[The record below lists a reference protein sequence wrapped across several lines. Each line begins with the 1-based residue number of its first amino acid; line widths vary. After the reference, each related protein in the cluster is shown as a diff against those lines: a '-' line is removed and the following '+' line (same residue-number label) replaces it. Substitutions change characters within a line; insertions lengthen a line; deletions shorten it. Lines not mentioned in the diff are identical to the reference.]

1 MPVPSSAQPSSP
13 QPQPVQ
19 PLPTRSPLLTAAGL
33 ALGAAVALGFGRFS
47 YALLLPPMRDA
58 LAWNYTQAGSLNT
71 ANGLGYLLG
80 AVLAPLFIGRW
91 GARPAFLAAMLL
103 TALGLLLTPLSGQF
117 GWLIAWRLIVGL
129 GGAVTFT
136 AGGLLAAQAASLAPA
151 RQAGTVLTTFYA
163 GASLGILLTGLGLP
177 PLLATLGPG
186 GWRAGW
192 TLLGVASLLGLAV
205 AYLATRSSSARRQDS
220 ARTDSAQGGS
230 AQAARARTDSAQTG
244 SAPIGAAHLR
254 PLLRSLL
261 AYACSG
267 LGYVAYTTFSV
278 TYLRTQGA
286 STARITL
293 FWTLLGLAG
302 LLAPLI
308 WGRLLAMVWGGR
320 TMGLLMAVM
329 SVGAALP
336 VLSAAPW
343 VAALSAVLFG
353 ATCLSVVASTTAL
366 ARQSLPPAVWGAG
379 VATYTI
385 TFAAFQ
391 SLGPLLTGALADH
404 GAGGLRLGLGLSAL
418 VLLLG
423 AGLAFSQRRVDV
435 LPEGTAKGQSGQQA
449 TG

>member
-1 MPVPSSAQPSSP
+1 MPVRDPVFAGDPASGLSSAPPGSV
-13 QPQPVQ
+13 QPQSVQ
-19 PLPTRSPLLTAAGL
+19 PPPARSPLLSAAGL

-47 YALLLPPMRDA
+47 YALLLPPMRDS

-117 GWLIAWRLIVGL
+117 GWLIVWRLIVGL

-177 PLLATLGPG
+177 PLLANLGPG

-192 TLLGVASLLGLAV
+192 ALLGVASLVGLAV
-205 AYLATRSSSARRQDS
+205 AYVATRSGSAR
-220 ARTDSAQGGS
+220 G
-230 AQAARARTDSAQTG
+230 QAGAPTG
-244 SAPIGAAHLR
+244 SAPIGAVHLR
-254 PLLRSLL
+254 PLSRSLL

-278 TYLRTQGA
+278 TYLRAQGA
-286 STARITL
+286 STGQITL

-302 LLAPLI
+302 LLAPLL
-308 WGRLLAMVWGGR
+308 WSRLLAKVWGGR
-320 TMGLLMAVM
+320 TMGVLMAVM

-418 VLLLG
+418 VLLIG

-435 LPEGTAKGQSGQQA
+435 LPEATA
-449 TG
+449 TGRPPIR

>member
-1 MPVPSSAQPSSP
+1 MSVSSP
-13 QPQPVQ
+13 DQLRPVQ
-19 PLPTRSPLLTAAGL
+19 PARSPLLTAAGL

-47 YALLLPPMRDA
+47 YALLLPPMRDS
-58 LAWNYTQAGSLNT
+58 LAWTYTQAGSLNT

-80 AVLAPLFIGRW
+80 AVLAPLIIGRW
-91 GARPAFLAAMLL
+91 GARLAFLVSMLV
-103 TALGLLLTPLSGQF
+103 TALGLLLTALSGQF
-117 GWLIAWRLIVGL
+117 VWLIVWRLLVGL

-136 AGGLLAAQAASLAPA
+136 SGGLLAAQAASLAPA

-177 PLLATLGPG
+177 PLLATLGTG

-192 TLLGVASLLGLAV
+192 LALGLASLLGLGV
-205 AYLATRSSSARRQDS
+205 AYVVTRDSSARGQP
-220 ARTDSAQGGS
+220 
-230 AQAARARTDSAQTG
+230 
-244 SAPIGAAHLR
+244 SAPIGAVHLR

-286 STARITL
+286 STARISL

-308 WGRLLAMVWGGR
+308 WSRLLAKVWGGR
-320 TMGLLMAVM
+320 TIGTLMAVM

-336 VLSAAPW
+336 VLSSAPW
-343 VAALSAVLFG
+343 VAALSATLFG

-379 VATYTI
+379 VAAYTI

-391 SLGPLLTGALADH
+391 SLGPVLTGALADH

-418 VLLLG
+418 VLLIG
-423 AGLAFSQRRVDV
+423 AGLAFSQRRVEAV
-435 LPEGTAKGQSGQQA
+435 G
-449 TG
+449 

>member
-1 MPVPSSAQPSSP
+1 MSTSTSSALSPVPAPA
-13 QPQPVQ
+13 
-19 PLPTRSPLLTAAGL
+19 PTTPAPTTPPLLTAAGL

-47 YALLLPPMRDA
+47 YALLLPPMRVS
-58 LAWNYTQAGSLNT
+58 LAWTYTQAGAMNT
-71 ANGLGYLLG
+71 ANGVGYLLG
-80 AVLAPLFIGRW
+80 ALLAPLVIARW
-91 GARPAFLAAMLL
+91 GARPAFLASMLL
-103 TALGLLLTPLSGQF
+103 TAISIALTALSGHF
-117 GWLIAWRLIVGL
+117 GWLIAVRLLTGL

-136 AGGLLAAQAASLAPA
+136 SGGLLAAQAASRAPA

-177 PLLATLGPG
+177 PLLAHLGAA

-192 TLLGVASLLGLAV
+192 LGLGAASLLGLG
-205 AYLATRSSSARRQDS
+205 LAWLSTRDV
-220 ARTDSAQGGS
+220 
-230 AQAARARTDSAQTG
+230 AARG
-244 SAPIGAAHLR
+244 HPSAPVRLAQLQ

-286 STARITL
+286 STAQVAL

-308 WGRLLAMVWGGR
+308 WSRLLAQVWGGR
-320 TMGLLMAVM
+320 TMGILMAVM

-336 VLSAAPW
+336 VVSAAAW
-343 VAALSAVLFG
+343 VAALSAALFG
-353 ATCLSVVASTTAL
+353 ATSLSVVAPTTAL

-391 SLGPLLTGALADH
+391 SLGPLLTGALADS

-418 VLLLG
+418 VLLIG
-423 AGLAFSQRRVDV
+423 AGLAASQRRVEPV
-435 LPEGTAKGQSGQQA
+435 EALT
-449 TG
+449 

>member
-1 MPVPSSAQPSSP
+1 MSVSSSVQPPS
-13 QPQPVQ
+13 VQ
-19 PLPTRSPLLTAAGL
+19 PLPARSPLLTAAGL

-80 AVLAPLFIGRW
+80 AVLAPLIIRRW
-91 GARPAFLAAMLL
+91 GAQPAFLASMLG
-103 TALGLLLTPLSGQF
+103 TALGLLLTALSGQF
-117 GWLIAWRLIVGL
+117 GWLVCMRLLVGL

-177 PLLATLGPG
+177 PLLAALGPA

-192 TLLGVASLLGLAV
+192 LALGLASLLGLAV
-205 AYLATRSSSARRQDS
+205 TSVATRSSSARGQAS
-220 ARTDSAQGGS
+220 AP
-230 AQAARARTDSAQTG
+230 TG
-244 SAPIGAAHLR
+244 SAPIGAVHLR

-308 WGRLLAMVWGGR
+308 WSRLMARVWGGR
-320 TMGLLMAVM
+320 TMGTLMAVM

-343 VAALSAVLFG
+343 VAALSAALFG

-366 ARQSLPPAVWGAG
+366 ARQSLPPSVWGAG

-391 SLGPLLTGALADH
+391 SLGPVLTGALADH

-418 VLLLG
+418 VLLAG
-423 AGLAFSQRRVDV
+423 AGLAFSQRRVE
-435 LPEGTAKGQSGQQA
+435 LLSEGTGKEGAGRRIG
-449 TG
+449 G

>member
-1 MPVPSSAQPSSP
+1 MPVPSSAPPSSA

-19 PLPTRSPLLTAAGL
+19 PPPTRSPLLTAAGL

-80 AVLAPLFIGRW
+80 AVLAPLIIRRW

-117 GWLIAWRLIVGL
+117 GWLIALRLIVGL

-177 PLLATLGPG
+177 PLLANLGPG

-205 AYLATRSSSARRQDS
+205 TYVAIRTSLARRQRQAS
-220 ARTDSAQGGS
+220 ATTDSAPV
-230 AQAARARTDSAQTG
+230 G

-286 STARITL
+286 STARVTL

-308 WGRLLAMVWGGR
+308 WSRLLAKVWGGR
-320 TMGLLMAVM
+320 TMGTLMAVM

-343 VAALSAVLFG
+343 VAALSAILFG

-418 VLLLG
+418 VLLIG

-435 LPEGTAKGQSGQQA
+435 LPEGAAKGRPSRQA
-449 TG
+449 TD

>member
-1 MPVPSSAQPSSP
+1 MPVPSPVPPGSV
-13 QPQPVQ
+13 QPQSVQ
-19 PLPTRSPLLTAAGL
+19 PLPARSPLLTAAGL

-47 YALLLPPMRDA
+47 YALLLPPMRDS
-58 LAWNYTQAGSLNT
+58 LAWTYTQAGSLNT

-80 AVLAPLFIGRW
+80 AVLAPLIIGRW
-91 GARPAFLAAMLL
+91 GARPAFLASMLG
-103 TALGLLLTPLSGQF
+103 TALGLLLTALSGQF
-117 GWLIAWRLIVGL
+117 VWLISMRLLVGL
-129 GGAVTFT
+129 AGAVTFT
-136 AGGLLAAQAASLAPA
+136 AGGLLAAQAASLAPP

-177 PLLATLGPG
+177 PLLASLGPA

-192 TLLGVASLLGLAV
+192 AVLGLASLLGLGV
-205 AYLATRSSSARRQDS
+205 AYVATRSRSARGQPD
-220 ARTDSAQGGS
+220 
-230 AQAARARTDSAQTG
+230 AQAASAQVRSAQVG

-254 PLLRSLL
+254 PLLHSLL

-308 WGRLLAMVWGGR
+308 WGRLLAKSWGGR
-320 TMGLLMAVM
+320 GMGTLMAVM

-343 VAALSAVLFG
+343 VVALSAVLFG

-404 GAGGLRLGLGLSAL
+404 GSGGLRLGLGLSAL
-418 VLLLG
+418 VLLVG
-423 AGLAFSQRRVDV
+423 SGLAFSQRRVDV
-435 LPEGTAKGQSGQQA
+435 VPGSAISGR
-449 TG
+449 